1 MTHLFKMIIFNVS
14 LNSFDNPKLKKNSYS
29 GSRVMI
35 MCHFWVKMTH
45 LPQNEDF
52 FIKTINISFMHFL
65 TPFIAKNFK
74 KIFRVDPELWGHA
87 ISRPKMAHLPQM
99 RIFFRKTINI
109 IPMYFLA
116 LFTVQKFK
124 MILRLSESYKDE
136 PFLGPKSPICPQMRF
151 SFRQLT

>member
-1 MTHLFKMIIFNVS
+1 MYL
-14 LNSFDNPKLKKNSYS
+14 
-29 GSRVMI
+29 
-35 MCHFWVKMTH
+35 
-45 LPQNEDF
+45 
-52 FIKTINISFMHFL
+52 L

-74 KIFRVDPELWGHA
+74 KILRVDPELWGHA

-116 LFTVQKFK
+116 LFNVQKFK
-124 MILRLSESYKDE
+124 IIPRLGESYNDE